1 MAQAPKTFTLQGTL
15 NAASAEGLS
24 ISAVNSK
31 GQVLDSELI
40 NGSNSFE
47 LSFKTKKALQ
57 KAKKGNISIVAQ
69 DLNGDAA
76 NLTFEDASGELNPD
90 TQTSTVLIKA
100 KGGSAS
106 VNLNLD
112 STTVGGTLP
121 PFPGTG
127 SRISLT
133 ADRDIYTN
141 TQGGQDINGFVD
153 NGQRLTAQD
162 DEITAAAGRL
172 GQNDRLNDASSTD
185 NDRLILSTNNTN
197 KLGDAIRG
205 VQEISGIETISVTAD
220 QDNGASSFFDK
231 VSGLKALSISGS
243 FNSVVSH
250 TINDAVEAGARSF
263 DFSGLTAQSRGIVMN
278 GFNNIGSSQETL
290 RIEGSQAIEGDHF
303 KGGLFNAIINGN
315 GGSDELIG
323 SELGASSTLNG
334 GSGRDFI
341 TLKNNNASDTVKLIG
356 IINALDQDVIT
367 GFATQANNAAKYDIL
382 QLDAVTYTNYDGG
395 ATVNLQTVADL
406 FNNRGA
412 RNVIIKDTA
421 ANLDGFQFQSAPALA
436 IDTTNNQI
444 RYSGTGDF
452 RNGQYQVIASINDAN
467 QLLSGNFNFI

>member
-1 MAQAPKTFTLQGTL
+1 MAQTPKTFTLQGTI
-15 NAASAEGLS
+15 NASSAEGLS

-31 GQVLDSELI
+31 GKVLDSELI

-57 KAKKGNISIVAQ
+57 KAKKGNISLVAQ

-76 NLTFEDASGELNPD
+76 NLTFQDASGELNPD
-90 TQTSTVLIKA
+90 TQTSSVLIKA
-100 KGGSAS
+100 KRGSAS
-106 VNLNLD
+106 VNLNLE

-121 PFPGTG
+121 PIQGTG

-141 TQGGQDINGFVD
+141 SQGGQDINGFVD
-153 NGQRLTAQD
+153 DGQRLTTQD

-172 GQNDRLNDASSTD
+172 GQNDRINDASSTD
-185 NDRLILSTNNTN
+185 NDRLILSTNSTN
-197 KLGDAIRG
+197 KLSDAIRG

-220 QDNGASSFFDK
+220 QDNGAASFFDK
-231 VSGLKALSISGS
+231 VSGLKTLNISGS
-243 FNSVVSH
+243 FSSGVSH
-250 TINDAVEAGARSF
+250 TVRDAVEAGARSF
-263 DFSGLTAQSRGIVMN
+263 DFSGLTAQSRGVVMN
-278 GFNNIGSSQETL
+278 DFTIGSSQETL

-303 KGGLFNAIINGN
+303 KGGLFNAVINGN
-315 GGSDELIG
+315 GGNDELIG

-334 GSGRDFI
+334 GSGRDRI

-356 IINALDQDVIT
+356 ITNALDQDFIT
-367 GFATQANNAAKYDIL
+367 GFAHQANNAANYDIL
-382 QLDAVTYTNYDGG
+382 QLDAATYSNYDSG
-395 ATVNLQTVADL
+395 AAVNLQTVADV

-412 RNVIIKDTA
+412 RNVILKDTA
-421 ANLDGFQFQSAPALA
+421 ANLDGFQFRSAPALA
-436 IDTTNNQI
+436 IDTTNNEI
-444 RYSGTGDF
+444 RYSGIGDF

-467 QLLSGNFNFI
+467 QLLSGNFSFV